1 MPAISG
7 LDAGWVNTR
16 VPVSSAGGPALSVPN
31 LAIETARLQAL
42 VGTPKR
48 FVVTVILE
56 DEAAVGALGAVMIK
70 DVVISNRYGAAR
82 YLTGGS

>member
-1 MPAISG
+1 MSG
-7 LDAGWVNTR
+7 LDTGWANTR
-16 VPVSSAGGPALSVPN
+16 VPVSSAGGPALCVPN

-48 FVVTVILE
+48 SVVTVALE
-56 DEAAVGALGAVMIK
+56 EDAAVGAPGDIMTKGVVMS
-70 DVVISNRYGAAR
+70 DRHGAAR

>member
-7 LDAGWVNTR
+7 LDTGWANTR
-16 VPVSSAGGPALSVPN
+16 VPVSSAGEPALVVPN

-48 FVVTVILE
+48 SVVTVTLE
-56 DEAAVGALGAVMIK
+56 EDAAVGALRDVETEG
-70 DVVISNRYGAAR
+70 VVITDRQGAAR